1 MLKTTVGHRDL
12 MPDLI
17 RAWAIIGIVLVNV
30 EMFSAGL
37 NIGYPSTGEAGD
49 HWAKLLVNGLFTLKS
64 YSLFSM
70 MFGAGLG
77 YQLAS
82 AARTETN
89 ATGRY
94 YRRMIGLLAL
104 GLIHVIFLFLG
115 DILVTYAILGSLLYF
130 CRNGKPKTLIIWGL
144 VLIAIQTALM
154 MLGAG
159 AMAMMEGITDP
170 AARRMMDDQMAEQ
183 REAFLAIDAIFAE
196 GSFLQIAAARAS
208 LIPTLLPTV
217 MMVQGISAFGF
228 FLIGLGFFKLGLLS
242 QPDHKF
248 WKTSLFVLL
257 PIGLILSFY
266 GSNVYVEAPQRESA
280 QGVFGMAIMILGS
293 PFSTFGYIGVIAL
306 IARMG
311 TGPVLQFLAR
321 GGSAT
326 LSAYLLQS
334 VIMCIVTLPIGFGLY
349 GQLGAL
355 PAILIALATGIF
367 TLCFVSLW
375 LTKFK
380 RGPME
385 ILLRRWTYLG
395 YRQPL
400 QRNNA

>member
-104 GLIHVIFLFLG
+104 GLIHVVFLFLG

-144 VLIAIQTALM
+144 VLIGIQTALM
-154 MLGAG
+154 MIGAG

-183 REAFLAIDAIFAE
+183 REAFLAIDAIFAD

-208 LIPTLLPTV
+208 LIPTLIPTV
-217 MMVQGISAFGF
+217 IMVQGISAFGF

-280 QGVFGMAIMILGS
+280 QGLFGMAIMILGS

-334 VIMCIVTLPIGFGLY
+334 VIMCIVTLPIGFGLF

-355 PAILIALATGIF
+355 PAVLIALATGIF

>member
-1 MLKTTVGHRDL
+1 
-12 MPDLI
+12 
-17 RAWAIIGIVLVNV
+17 
-30 EMFSAGL
+30 
-37 NIGYPSTGEAGD
+37 
-49 HWAKLLVNGLFTLKS
+49 
-64 YSLFSM
+64 

-89 ATGRY
+89 ATARY

-159 AMAMMEGITDP
+159 AMAMIEGITDP

-183 REAFLAIDAIFAE
+183 REAFLAIDAIFAD

-266 GSNVYVEAPQRESA
+266 GSNVYVGAPQRESA
-280 QGVFGMAIMILGS
+280 QGLFGMAIMILGS

-355 PAILIALATGIF
+355 PAVLIALATGIF

>member
-37 NIGYPSTGEAGD
+37 NAGYPSTGEAGD

-89 ATGRY
+89 ATARY

-183 REAFLAIDAIFAE
+183 REAFLAIDAIFAD

-257 PIGLILSFY
+257 PIGLILSFC

-280 QGVFGMAIMILGS
+280 QGLFGMAIMILGS

-355 PAILIALATGIF
+355 PAVLIALATGIF

>member
-30 EMFSAGL
+30 EMFSAGV
-37 NIGYPSTGEAGD
+37 NAGYPSTGVAGD

-144 VLIAIQTALM
+144 VLIAIQAGLM

-170 AARRMMDDQMAEQ
+170 ATRRMMDDQMAEQ

-208 LIPTLLPTV
+208 LIPTLIPTV
-217 MMVQGISAFGF
+217 IMVQGISAFGF

-266 GSNVYVEAPQRESA
+266 GSNVYIEAQQRESA

-334 VIMCIVTLPIGFGLY
+334 VILCIVTLPIGFGLY
-349 GQLGAL
+349 GHLGAL
-355 PAILIALATGIF
+355 PAVLIALATGIF